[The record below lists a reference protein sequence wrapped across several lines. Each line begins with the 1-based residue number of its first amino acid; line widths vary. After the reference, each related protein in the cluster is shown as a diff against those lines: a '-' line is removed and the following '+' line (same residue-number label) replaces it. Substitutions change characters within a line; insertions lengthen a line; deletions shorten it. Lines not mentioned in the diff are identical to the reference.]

1 MDKGTDK
8 GSGIIRGMIHQKKIV
23 YLILFLLIAIG
34 IAGLSRMNKDEFPTF
49 EIKQGLVAGVYPGAS
64 AKEVEEQLTK
74 PLEDILFSFSEVNRE
89 TTYSYSK
96 DGICYIYV
104 DLTVPAKEKDEAWS
118 KIKLRL
124 DAAKMTLP
132 PGVLAVAVVDNF
144 SSVSA
149 LLIALESADKSYR
162 EMQEY
167 AEDLSE
173 RLKSI
178 PATANVSI
186 VGTQNEEIAVTVDM
200 DKLSAYGISPS
211 ALMLNYQTS
220 GLQLLGGTFKTGYAY
235 SPIHVKSLVA
245 SEEEIANHIVYVDPG
260 GNSIRLKDIA
270 RIERRYKEPSSLVKY
285 NGHTALILSIEMRP
299 DNNIVAFGEEVD
311 KVLAEF
317 STGLP
322 ESVTMS
328 RITDQPK
335 VVGSSVYSFLRDL
348 LISMAVV
355 IFVMLMLFPMR
366 SALIASSG
374 VPVCTAVALALMYL
388 FGIDLNTVTLASL
401 IVVLGMIVD
410 DSIITMDGY
419 MNYLGQGYSR
429 IDAACA
435 SAKELFMPMFMAT
448 TAICVMF
455 FPSLKVITGYLGEF
469 VSYFPWVVTIA
480 LGTSLAYAMLV
491 VPSLEV
497 RFIGSARA
505 EGNSL
510 LARVQKRFFDGMQN
524 GYERLQA
531 VCFKYP
537 RRTLLLGLG
546 TVVLGVVFFF
556 QLNIQ
561 MMPMAAREYF
571 AVEIYLE
578 NNAGLEQTEKV
589 ADSIQRL
596 LTADRRVKSVTS
608 FIGTGA
614 PRFNA
619 IYVPM
624 LPGSNTAQLIVT
636 TSSLRATEALL
647 QECQQK
653 YEHLFPGAL
662 LRFKQMDYQAV
673 TAPVAIE
680 LRGADPEVLKPFA
693 DSIRHFLSGMGD
705 VLQWVHTDCDGYVSS
720 IDISLDPDEA
730 SRLGI
735 NKSMVSLSLSGAF
748 NGLPVGTVWEGEKSV
763 PVSLYSEAVSRQM
776 DYSVLENYLLP
787 TLYPGVSVPLRQVAE
802 IQPGWELESYP
813 RKAGESCL
821 TVTADMKYECS
832 QPEAMKHIKAF
843 VESHIKPNLPEGAR
857 VEYAGL
863 SAINKD
869 VGPEIMMAF
878 ICAVAVLF
886 FFLLFHFK
894 KISIAAL
901 TLVLSVLCFFGAFL
915 GLWLFRLD
923 FGLTAVLGLI
933 SLVGIIV
940 RNGII
945 MFEYAEELRFERGMP
960 LKEAAEEAGK
970 RRMRPIFLTSCTT
983 ALGVLPMI
991 LSGDFLWKPMGVV
1004 ICFGTMLSIILIV
1017 LIMPVSYW
1025 QIFQIGEKRRMAK
1038 QRNFGQA
1045 GQTVRER
1052 QAVQA
1057 LQTREGGEHE

>member
-1 MDKGTDK
+1 MERGSDK
-8 GSGIIRGMIHQKKIV
+8 GSGIIRSMIHQKKIV

-186 VGTQNEEIAVTVDM
+186 VGTQSEEIAVTVDM

-220 GLQLLGGTFKTGYAY
+220 GLQLLGGTFKTDYAY
-235 SPIHVKSLVA
+235 SPIHIKSLVA
-245 SEEEIANHIVYVDPG
+245 SEEEIANHIVYMDPG
-260 GNSIRLKDIA
+260 GNTIRLKDIA
-270 RIERRYKEPSSLVKY
+270 KIERRYKEPSSLVKY

-311 KVLAEF
+311 KVLDEF
-317 STGLP
+317 ATQLP

-531 VCFKYP
+531 ICFKYP

-589 ADSIQRL
+589 ADSMQRL

-636 TSSLRATEALL
+636 TTSLRATEALL

-680 LRGADPEVLKPFA
+680 FRGADPEVLKPLA
-693 DSIRHFLSGMGD
+693 DSLRHFLSGMGD

-748 NGLPVGTVWEGEKSV
+748 NGMPVATVWEGEKSV
-763 PVSLYSEAVSRQM
+763 PVTLYSEAVSRQM
-776 DYSVLENYLLP
+776 DYSTLENYLLP
-787 TLYPGVSVPLRQVAE
+787 TLYPG
-802 IQPGWELESYP
+802 
-813 RKAGESCL
+813 AGESCL

-894 KISIAAL
+894 KISIAIL

-915 GLWLFRLD
+915 GLWVFRLD

-1025 QIFQIGEKRRMAK
+1025 QIFQIGEKRRIAK
-1038 QRNFGQA
+1038 QRNLS
-1045 GQTVRER
+1045 
-1052 QAVQA
+1052 QA

>member
-1 MDKGTDK
+1 MERGSDK
-8 GSGIIRGMIHQKKIV
+8 GSGIIRSMIHQKKIV

-124 DAAKMTLP
+124 EAAKMTLP

-220 GLQLLGGTFKTGYAY
+220 GLQLLGGTFKTDYAY
-235 SPIHVKSLVA
+235 SPIHIKSLVA
-245 SEEEIANHIVYVDPG
+245 SEEEIANHIVYMDPG
-260 GNSIRLKDIA
+260 GNTIRLKDIA
-270 RIERRYKEPSSLVKY
+270 KIERRYKEPSSLVKY

-311 KVLAEF
+311 KVLDEF
-317 STGLP
+317 ATQLP

-531 VCFKYP
+531 ICFKYP

-589 ADSIQRL
+589 ADSMQRL

-636 TSSLRATEALL
+636 TTSLRATEALL

-680 LRGADPEVLKPFA
+680 FRGADPEVLKPLA
-693 DSIRHFLSGMGD
+693 DSLRHFLSGMGD

-748 NGLPVGTVWEGEKSV
+748 NGMPVATVWEGEKSV
-763 PVSLYSEAVSRQM
+763 PVTLYSEAVSRQM
-776 DYSVLENYLLP
+776 DYSTLENYLLP

-802 IQPGWELESYP
+802 MQPGWELESYP